1 MGKAEDKVDRGKTGE
16 LHVVRFVLV
25 KVGRKRYSVLETIG
39 RQRKRVCK

>member
-16 LHVVRFVLV
+16 LHVVGFVLV

-39 RQRKRVCK
+39 I